1 MNAFTNMVEAGAKG
15 STSYNL
21 TQSYWN
27 NRWTPENPSNTYAG
41 LLNSTNDFVSSYYV
55 EDASY
60 IRLKNVT
67 LGYRVKSKLLGS
79 LKIQGFRC
87 YLSVE
92 NAFIWTKYSGMDP
105 DIRSASPLFSGF
117 DRLSYPR
124 SRSFSLGFN
133 LTF

>member
-1 MNAFTNMVEAGAKG
+1 MVEAGGKG
-15 STSYNL
+15 SNSYNL
-21 TQSYWN
+21 TQNSWN

-41 LLNSTNDFVSSYYV
+41 ILNGTNDFVSSYYV

-60 IRLKNVT
+60 IRLKNIT
-67 LGYRVKSKLLGS
+67 LGYRVKGKLLSS

-92 NAFIWTKYSGMDP
+92 NAYTWTNYSGMDP
-105 DIRSASPLFSGF
+105 DVRSASPLFAGF

-124 SRSFSLGFN
+124 SRSFSMGLN
-133 LTF
+133 LTL